1 MNCWLQ
7 EGVDRSSWTS
17 ESDEKEAK
25 FMEELDGKDR
35 WGKDGRLVAYWW
47 RMKLQPLSSAS
58 PNFCSRYENL
68 ASNVKRIGKK
78 WSSAASGKH

>member
-25 FMEELDGKDR
+25 FMEEADR
-35 WGKDGRLVAYWW
+35 KQHWGKDGGPVA
-47 RMKLQPLSSAS
+47 
-58 PNFCSRYENL
+58 
-68 ASNVKRIGKK
+68 
-78 WSSAASGKH
+78 

>member
-25 FMEELDGKDR
+25 FMEEADR
-35 WGKDGRLVAYWW
+35 KHWKRWRTGRLVAEDRTAVIVIHLTVFVY
-47 RMKLQPLSSAS
+47 
-58 PNFCSRYENL
+58 
-68 ASNVKRIGKK
+68 VGKI
-78 WSSAASGKH
+78 